1 MIGLREIEAAQQT
14 IRELREA
21 GDADR
26 AAMLTAVLEAATAA
40 VTSRRTGGPRPFMTT
55 GEVARALGVSVQ
67 TVKNWGDAGR
77 LRVVQMGGRHYVAR
91 EDLLAYLDG
100 LRTRPLS
107 PGPFDGPGV
116 DDARVRAVLPASLVA
131 RIDELQDAVERG
143 ESLEGA
149 AAEELRGLEE
159 TAARLTAEHLKTA
172 RPARR

>member
-1 MIGLREIEAAQQT
+1 VIGLREIEATQRT

-40 VTSRRTGGPRPFMTT
+40 ITSRRTGGPRPFMTT

-100 LRTRPLS
+100 LRARPRP
-107 PGPFDGPGV
+107 PGPFDEPGV
-116 DDARVRAVLPASLVA
+116 DDTRVRAVLPVSLVA
-131 RIDELQDAVERG
+131 RIDALHDAVERG
-143 ESLEGA
+143 EPLDRA
-149 AAEELRGLEE
+149 AAEELRGLEA
-159 TAARLTAEHLKTA
+159 TAARLTAEYLRA
-172 RPARR
+172 GRPARR